1 MATLE
6 KLNGNYVYTRDNFIK
21 SVIILMKIKASIPVI
36 LMGETGCG
44 KTSLLK
50 MLSIFMNKGSEKM
63 ETLNV
68 HAGTNQEDI
77 INFMNTVVLNNL
89 EKDLNDELNKIMERF
104 DCDENA
110 GKYNREKYLEEQ
122 KNKLKNKKVWVFF
135 DELNACNSMGL
146 ITEIMCKRTMLG
158 KPFLIA
164 WYF

>member
-1 MATLE
+1 MAKLA

-50 MLSIFMNKGSEKM
+50 MLSIFMNEGSEKM
-63 ETLNV
+63 KTLNV
-68 HAGTNQEDI
+68 HAVTNQEDI
-77 INFMNTVVLNNL
+77 INFMNEVVLNNL

-104 DCDENA
+104 DSDENA

-122 KNKLKNKKVWVFF
+122 KDKLKKK
-135 DELNACNSMGL
+135 S
-146 ITEIMCKRTMLG
+146 LG
-158 KPFLIA
+158 IFR
-164 WYF
+164 